1 MSLERKKGEQMARI
15 DGFGIGIRFYSTV
28 TVKQIDWLWQPY
40 IPYGKVT
47 VIQGDP
53 GDGKT
58 TLILSIAAMLST
70 GQAMPESLQAPACSN
85 VIYQSAEDGAE
96 DTIKPRLIA
105 AGADCEKVAFID
117 ETNEFLTLD
126 SPRIEQAIRDADAK
140 LLVIDPLQAYLGD
153 GSEMNRA
160 EGVRPLMRS
169 LTNVAERTGC
179 AIVIIGHMNKGSG
192 TKGIY
197 RGLGSIDISASARSV
212 LLVARLRDNPEVR
225 VLAQIKNSLAREGPA
240 LAFEIRHGTGI
251 HWLGEY
257 EISAAEL
264 LTGKTPD
271 NSGKSTLA
279 ASILLSV
286 LGEGPM
292 TSCEIYEKMQ
302 AQDISK
308 RTADA
313 AKKKLAVHSKKI
325 GDTWYWSL

>member
-126 SPRIEQAIRDADAK
+126 SPRIEQAI
-140 LLVIDPLQAYLGD
+140 PMQ
-153 GSEMNRA
+153 N
-160 EGVRPLMRS
+160 
-169 LTNVAERTGC
+169 C
-179 AIVIIGHMNKGSG
+179 
-192 TKGIY
+192 
-197 RGLGSIDISASARSV
+197 
-212 LLVARLRDNPEVR
+212 
-225 VLAQIKNSLAREGPA
+225 
-240 LAFEIRHGTGI
+240 
-251 HWLGEY
+251 W
-257 EISAAEL
+257 L
-264 LTGKTPD
+264 LT
-271 NSGKSTLA
+271 L
-279 ASILLSV
+279 
-286 LGEGPM
+286 
-292 TSCEIYEKMQ
+292 Y
-302 AQDISK
+302 K
-308 RTADA
+308 RTLGTEV
-313 AKKKLAVHSKKI
+313 K
-325 GDTWYWSL
+325 